1 MMTLATLCRDIVS
14 IPDDLI
20 QDIPIAGLA
29 HDSRKV
35 ENNFLFVAISGY
47 ESDGHVFIK
56 QAVSNGAKA
65 VIVEKDVER
74 VDIPV
79 IRVQNSRRILAELA
93 NRFYDEPAKQLRMI
107 GVTGT
112 NGKTTVSYLLESIF
126 KQARDEVGLIGTL
139 EYRWKSKKQTA
150 ARTTPDALQLQQIL
164 KEMKD
169 DGVNTVVMEV
179 SSHALAMDRV
189 WAMPF
194 QVAVFTNLSR
204 DHLDFHD
211 SLESYRKTKS
221 ILFQM
226 VDPSGVAVLNG
237 DDPAGQALAKVSQ
250 AKTVTYGFQI
260 NADYQI
266 KSITANWDSTTFSLQ
281 AKKSRWRITSPLC
294 GEFNTMNSAAA
305 AVVGIEIGLDSQII
319 QKGIQKVQGV
329 PGRMESIQSSKGFG
343 VVVDYAHTP
352 DALENVLKTVRLLTK
367 EKVIVVFG
375 CGGDRDPGKRMQMG
389 QAASDFADE
398 IIVTSDNPRSEDPEK
413 IINEI
418 FLGISPGKRIEK
430 IIERKE
436 AIHSA
441 LERALPGDTVLIAG
455 KGHET
460 YQEIQGKR
468 FPFDDR
474 MVVKEYFSSQD
485 TT

>member
-237 DDPAGQALAKVSQ
+237 DDPAGQALH
-250 AKTVTYGFQI
+250 
-260 NADYQI
+260 
-266 KSITANWDSTTFSLQ
+266 
-281 AKKSRWRITSPLC
+281 R
-294 GEFNTMNSAAA
+294 
-305 AVVGIEIGLDSQII
+305 
-319 QKGIQKVQGV
+319 
-329 PGRMESIQSSKGFG
+329 
-343 VVVDYAHTP
+343 
-352 DALENVLKTVRLLTK
+352 
-367 EKVIVVFG
+367 
-375 CGGDRDPGKRMQMG
+375 GGDRKAGPQEARARRPSRGV
-389 QAASDFADE
+389 SD
-398 IIVTSDNPRSEDPEK
+398 
-413 IINEI
+413 
-418 FLGISPGKRIEK
+418 
-430 IIERKE
+430 
-436 AIHSA
+436 
-441 LERALPGDTVLIAG
+441 
-455 KGHET
+455 
-460 YQEIQGKR
+460 Q
-468 FPFDDR
+468 DDG
-474 MVVKEYFSSQD
+474 
-485 TT
+485 